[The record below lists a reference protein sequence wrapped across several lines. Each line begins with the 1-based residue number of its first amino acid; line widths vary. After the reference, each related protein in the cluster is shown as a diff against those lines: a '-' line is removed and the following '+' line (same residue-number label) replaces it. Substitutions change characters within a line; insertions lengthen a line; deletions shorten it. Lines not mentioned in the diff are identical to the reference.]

1 MRISL
6 ASIGKSLAG
15 RFKSMAA
22 LSLVFVF
29 AVNVD
34 AAHSHD
40 DHGNH
45 DDHDHHRS
53 GEHFDC
59 QACLKFGQDDDFN
72 HSRAPDSASLP
83 IDQIFT
89 RVPLTAESVEIPPA
103 RSRSPPRA

>member
-15 RFKSMAA
+15 CFKSTVA
-22 LSLVFVF
+22 LSLVLVF
-29 AVNVD
+29 ALNVD

-40 DHGNH
+40 DHGDH
-45 DDHDHHRS
+45 EDHDRRS

-59 QACLKFGQDDDFN
+59 HICLKFGQDDDFAP
-72 HSRAPDSASLP
+72 SRAPDSAPLP

-89 RVPLTAESVEIPPA
+89 RAPLAAESVEIPPA